1 MHRSGALTLA
11 ASLCSIDGVGNTKTA
26 LAPKCVIAMGGTF
39 WRRSPGEDAQA
50 TFWQAESNGSDAW
63 RLACIG
69 LPFAFCRAPS
79 LTPSIHRKGKTG
91 AMLSTCSAALK
102 KRPRRHRR
110 SRLSGHWHNQR
121 GHRSL
126 DDHMKH
132 RQTAKTRGRGRL
144 LKAPTHGR
152 LLKAPQPANTHGR
165 LLHPA

>member
-1 MHRSGALTLA
+1 MQVTASQHGRRRKHA
-11 ASLCSIDGVGNTKTA
+11 ADAVHMLRRFEETA
-26 LAPKCVIAMGGTF
+26 KAAP
-39 WRRSPGEDAQA
+39 PE
-50 TFWQAESNGSDAW
+50 
-63 RLACIG
+63 
-69 LPFAFCRAPS
+69 
-79 LTPSIHRKGKTG
+79 
-91 AMLSTCSAALK
+91 
-102 KRPRRHRR
+102 
-110 SRLSGHWHNQR
+110 RLSGHWHNQR